1 MQRSVITSLVQNRTF
16 SSLHHRNFRLLW
28 IGTLISNSGDWM
40 DMVAFNWLVLELTGS
55 PFYLG
60 LVNFCRAVPVLLLTI
75 FGGVAADRVERR
87 KLMMITQAIA
97 MILALLLAAMVSLGI
112 ASVWAVMVI
121 ATLRG
126 ILMSFNLPARQTML
140 SDLVPRDNL
149 SNAIALNSVTLAI
162 TRIIGPSL
170 AGILI
175 SLVGVAGCFYI
186 NGISFLAVLWTL
198 HAMEIPPWK
207 KSPDGVSVRQSLV
220 EGFEYIRSRSTIM
233 WLVVIAL
240 VPMFFGQ
247 PYITMLTVF
256 ARDVLDIG
264 SVGLGVLTSASAF
277 GAIIGAL
284 MLASL
289 KSSAPWGAIMLLGM
303 TAFGL
308 LLIVFSYSTW
318 PAISVLLLI
327 AIGIVSASYN
337 SSNNTLLQ
345 LNVPDEFRGRVLST
359 MFTSR
364 GMVPLGTAMAGILAA
379 LFGIEAAV
387 ASMGAVIVLLGIVIT
402 IVVPSLRKL

>member
-1 MQRSVITSLVQNRTF
+1 
-16 SSLHHRNFRLLW
+16 
-28 IGTLISNSGDWM
+28 
-40 DMVAFNWLVLELTGS
+40 
-55 PFYLG
+55 
-60 LVNFCRAVPVLLLTI
+60 
-75 FGGVAADRVERR
+75 
-87 KLMMITQAIA
+87 
-97 MILALLLAAMVSLGI
+97 
-112 ASVWAVMVI
+112 
-121 ATLRG
+121 
-126 ILMSFNLPARQTML
+126 
-140 SDLVPRDNL
+140 
-149 SNAIALNSVTLAI
+149 
-162 TRIIGPSL
+162 
-170 AGILI
+170 
-175 SLVGVAGCFYI
+175 
-186 NGISFLAVLWTL
+186 
-198 HAMEIPPWK
+198 
-207 KSPDGVSVRQSLV
+207 
-220 EGFEYIRSRSTIM
+220 
-233 WLVVIAL
+233 
-240 VPMFFGQ
+240 
-247 PYITMLTVF
+247 MLTVF